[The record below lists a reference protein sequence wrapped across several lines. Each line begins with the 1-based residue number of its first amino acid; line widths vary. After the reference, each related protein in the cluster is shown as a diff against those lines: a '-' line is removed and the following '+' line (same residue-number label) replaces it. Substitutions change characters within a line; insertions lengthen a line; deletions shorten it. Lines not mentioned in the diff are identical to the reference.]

1 MPKGNSRAFKIQ
13 LLRAHMSKRVA
24 DSMGLELQPHS
35 ALDAIISATGL
46 TGLENSIELAK
57 MYIEAHAVRMRVT
70 AENKGTWAAIA
81 LWNESFPGPEGLDEV
96 LCGLI
101 DREASNSVREALL
114 ELYHGY
120 IDAMRLE
127 LESGTAGVEE
137 PAEEMKDEE
146 RAALAAAG
154 RRD

>member
-35 ALDAIISATGL
+35 ALDAIISCTGL

-70 AENKGTWAAIA
+70 AENKGTEAAIA

-146 RAALAAAG
+146 RAALVAAG

>member
-1 MPKGNSRAFKIQ
+1 MPKGNSRAFKVQ

-24 DSMGLELQPHS
+24 DSLGLELQPHS

-46 TGLENSIELAK
+46 TGLESSIELAK

-70 AENKGTWAAIA
+70 AENKGTEAAIA
-81 LWNESFPGPEGLDEV
+81 LWNETFPGPEGLDET

-101 DREASNSVREALL
+101 DREASDSVRDALL
-114 ELYHGY
+114 ELYHDY

-127 LESGTAGVEE
+127 LESDAAPLEE
-137 PAEEMKDEE
+137 PPEEMKDEE
-146 RAALAAAG
+146 RAALTAAG
-154 RRD
+154 RHA